1 MKSVLWSVV
10 VSSLIHSLTSAQVS
24 SGSDGSMTFDEFVR
38 RVDIA
43 FTDEL
48 FKDLRKKLPTDF
60 AIWGY
65 DVGDFSGDG
74 KYDIAMC
81 VRPKH
86 YAEKKLQVHF
96 FLNQGDSVL
105 DLKTMD
111 VSYHSIPLEV
121 GFTIENGVCFMTTKL
136 GEYNWL
142 IRGYTYYNG
151 SFILVDRYEAT
162 RLFPSVAKR
171 RQVGYESYIN
181 YRNLLS
187 NENFFNAVNNSG
199 YAKLDYYAYPAYR
212 KGRAIFED
220 YATAVVDTT
229 DKFILAGREHWKGAS
244 DVSFTSRAYYDSS
257 AICFS
262 MEVIDDSVV
271 TADVNPDGNDY
282 VQLWFD
288 CGAGHKVEVPED
300 SGVTFRDKPDST
312 LYSLTISLGN
322 FSTEKPK
329 VKLIS
334 KSGLSDLQLRELS
347 EMEVTVERLANG
359 YTVDIRIP
367 VRVFGITSLA
377 RPLGFTAVVH
387 DADSALDPGDV
398 TIMATSKL
406 EPWNPLSLGVLRF
419 VPDGEY
425 FGEVTNLV
433 LPLLLARIA
442 AVGL

>member
-1 MKSVLWSVV
+1 MRPLL
-10 VSSLIHSLTSAQVS
+10 SLIVISSFLHCLTHAQVS
-24 SGSDGSMTFDEFVR
+24 PRSNESITFDEFVR

-74 KYDIAMC
+74 KYDIA
-81 VRPKH
+81 VSIKPKH
-86 YAEKKLQVHF
+86 YAEKKLQVRF

-105 DLKTMD
+105 DLRTMD

-121 GFTIENGVCFMTTKL
+121 GFTTENGVCFMTTKL
-136 GEYNWL
+136 GDYNWL

-162 RLFPSVAKR
+162 RLFPSVAKQW
-171 RQVGYESYIN
+171 QVGYETYIN

-187 NENFFNAVNNSG
+187 DENFFNAVNNSG
-199 YAKLDYYAYPAYR
+199 YAKLNYYAYPAYR
-212 KGRAIFED
+212 KGRAIFKD

-229 DKFILAGREHWKGAS
+229 DKFILAGRDHWKGAS
-244 DVSFTSRAYYDSS
+244 DVSFASRACYDSS
-257 AICFS
+257 AIRFS

-271 TADVNPDGNDY
+271 TSNVNPDGNDY

-312 LYSLTISLGN
+312 LYALTISLGN
-322 FSTEKPK
+322 FSAERPK

-334 KSGLSDLQLRELS
+334 KSELSDLQLSALS

-359 YTVDIRIP
+359 YSVDIRIP
-367 VRVFGITSLA
+367 PRVFGITSLA

-387 DADSALDPGDV
+387 DADSALDPDDV

-406 EPWNPLSLGVLRF
+406 EPWNPSSLGVLQF
-419 VPDGEY
+419 IPDGEY

-433 LPLLLARIA
+433 LPSLLARIA